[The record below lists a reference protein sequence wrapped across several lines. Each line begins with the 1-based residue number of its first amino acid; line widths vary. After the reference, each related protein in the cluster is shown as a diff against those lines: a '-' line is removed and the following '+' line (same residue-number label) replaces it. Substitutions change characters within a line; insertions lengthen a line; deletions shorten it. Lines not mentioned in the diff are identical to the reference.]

1 MTFGTNAP
9 NGILPVRYLSGAP
22 WNDAYNEYQIASAYG
37 TSIFFG
43 DPVTL
48 GTTGQL
54 AIGVAGSAI
63 IGIFYGCKYTDSTGT
78 YKFSPYWPASTVT
91 QNSAAALAYV
101 ADNPELVFSVQE
113 TNGSTVAGTPL
124 TQAAVGQ
131 NFNFL
136 VGTGTTA
143 SGQSTTSLNNA
154 SGNPGSDTTL
164 NLKVLSLDPTVG
176 NTYGAFANWLVLINN
191 HQYKGGTGTVGHS

>member
-1 MTFGTNAP
+1 MAYGSNFP
-9 NGILPVRYLSGAP
+9 NGILPVRYISGAP
-22 WNDAYNEYQIASAYG
+22 WNDAYNEYQIASAYA

-48 GTTGQL
+48 GTGGQL

-78 YKFSPYWPASTVT
+78 AKFSPYWPASTVT

-101 ADNPELVFSVQE
+101 ADCPDLVFSVQE
-113 TNGSTVAGTPL
+113 TNASNLAGTPL

-131 NFNFL
+131 NFDFL

-154 SGNPGSDTTL
+154 STPTTATN
-164 NLKVLSLDPTVG
+164 NLKILSLDPTVG
-176 NTYGAFANWLVLINN
+176 NTYGSFANWLVIINN
-191 HQYKGGTGTVGHS
+191 HLYKGGTGTSGHA